1 MGMKTRKIDDTD
13 KRILYLL
20 TENAR
25 ISYVDIAKEVNLSR
39 VAVKTRIENLEK
51 DGIIEKYTTD
61 LNLRKIGRGMAVYF
75 ELEVEP
81 SKLYAI
87 GNKLAEKEMITDVYQ
102 MSGKGNLHMH
112 AVLNADDEL
121 NKFLENEL
129 YAIDGVLEVTS
140 RIILTR
146 FKARMG
152 VKL

>member
-1 MGMKTRKIDDTD
+1 MKTRKIDDID

-20 TENAR
+20 SENAR

-39 VAVKTRIENLEK
+39 VAIKTRIENLEK
-51 DGIIEKYTTD
+51 EGIIEKYTTD

-81 SKLYAI
+81 AKLYAI
-87 GNKLAEKEMITDVYQ
+87 GNKLTEKEMITDVYQ

-112 AVLNADDEL
+112 AVLNAEDGL
-121 NKFLENEL
+121 NEFLENEL
-129 YAIDGVLEVTS
+129 YAIDGVISVTS